1 MNKKQK
7 HQQLLKQIRYAI
19 KIHKVLK
26 LAKCVE
32 NDEEHLL
39 HKSRNKYPD
48 LPPFKITKADL
59 TQIKELENFPNPL
72 KKSQWTPF
80 EKIFY
85 AMLWKDGKLKS
96 IKRIIEG
103 IRAAFNDVTTSPSK
117 FIFVY
122 HYFGRHLTNRFDE
135 PLVDRHTMRACRL
148 IWKPKTKGRVAVAD
162 AKIYRTNFLK
172 IKKNE
177 NLKTAKDLRLI
188 DSLFYAFGKFA
199 KNAG

>member
-7 HQQLLKQIRYAI
+7 LQQLLEEIGDAI
-19 KIHKVLK
+19 KNHKVLK
-26 LAKCVE
+26 LAKLVE
-32 NDEEHLL
+32 NEEKHPL
-39 HKSRNKYPD
+39 HKSRNEYPD

-59 TQIKELENFPNPL
+59 AQIKELENFPNPL

-103 IRAAFNDVTTSPSK
+103 IRAAFNDGTASPSK

-135 PLVDRHTMRACRL
+135 PLVDQHTMRACRL
-148 IWKPKTKGRVAVAD
+148 IWNPENKRRFTVAD
-162 AKIYRTNFLK
+162 AEIYRAEFLK
-172 IKKNE
+172 IKKAE

-188 DSLFYAFGKFA
+188 DSLFFAFGKYA
-199 KNAG
+199 KR

>member
-1 MNKKQK
+1 MNKKKK

-19 KIHKVLK
+19 KNHKVLK

-32 NDEEHLL
+32 NGEKHTL
-39 HKSRNKYPD
+39 HKSRNEYPD
-48 LPPFKITKADL
+48 LPPFKITEADL
-59 TQIKELENFPNPL
+59 AQIKELENFPNPL
-72 KKSQWTPF
+72 KKSKWTPF

-103 IRAAFNDVTTSPSK
+103 ITAAFNDGTPSPSK

-135 PLVDRHTMRACRL
+135 PLVDQHTMRACRL
-148 IWKPKTKGRVAVAD
+148 IWKPKTKGRFTVAD
-162 AKIYRTNFLK
+162 AKIYSTEFLK
-172 IKKNE
+172 IKKAE

-188 DSLFYAFGKFA
+188 DSLFFAFGKNA
-199 KNAG
+199 KR